1 MLLLLIKLYMHPHL
15 EKKKKKEKPEIHELV
30 KLYQLHRHSK
40 IWKKY
45 KNEACRFK
53 FGNFFSKETTP
64 KK

>member
-1 MLLLLIKLYMHPHL
+1 MHPHL
-15 EKKKKKEKPEIHELV
+15 EKKEKEEKPEIHELV